1 MGRNRPESSVGRARR
16 LIECVGIGSGLDNW
30 PRHAGRSFGTGV
42 VSISRNRGATMTYFT
57 NASINGP
64 LRCIAMPWAIGIT
77 ASPGGHEVI
86 GIARKVASTHDR
98 AALWS
103 LSIHGYAVRGVFIV
117 DNDDGRFIPVNIE
130 AG

>member
-1 MGRNRPESSVGRARR
+1 
-16 LIECVGIGSGLDNW
+16 
-30 PRHAGRSFGTGV
+30 
-42 VSISRNRGATMTYFT
+42 MTYFT

-64 LRCIAMPWAIGIT
+64 LRCIAMPWTIGIT

-86 GIARKVASTHDR
+86 GIARKVANTHDL

-103 LSIHGYAVRGVFIV
+103 LSINGYAVRGVFIV